1 MINRNMELDISQLE
15 QSHDTNAMSRNIHK
29 IYLIVAVVLGLFS
42 SVVNPI
48 FNEPDSPY
56 HFEASANLVGL
67 VVDISRYGSTS
78 VTTSLTG
85 QSQSYVDGTHFEK
98 YYLNE
103 AYITED
109 KNFPREI
116 GGNILDYAQLGHII
130 PAIGIWIGYHIYPS
144 IGVMVVF
151 GRLLS
156 SLVYSL
162 LIYFIIKRLKKGKLT
177 FTALMLS
184 PVIVSQFSSFS
195 YDALSYV
202 LVAASVA
209 VAINVVDDNKL
220 SPKNI
225 LEMLIVSFLILVA
238 AKLNFKTI
246 IIIYPLIVVA
256 IWFNKH
262 VHKKGK
268 YSPISSKSSTLSYD
282 RRRKKRNHNL
292 NLMKIGALLAAVLA
306 FIVAAIVIL
315 QRYGGIF
322 YVLRRLVVNLVSNVA
337 PPMFTSLF
345 VSPYRTNSIPIWVT
359 VSWCVLL
366 ILCLLAEEKF
376 VKSKL
381 ISFGALSL
389 LILNILAV
397 YFQYMISGY
406 YDTGTTAA
414 NQLVGAISGVQGRY
428 FTPLFLLLVLFSGS
442 TYFKAKIKETRVI
455 VALVISLA
463 VLSNIILIVNNFWGV
478 ILAL

>member
-1 MINRNMELDISQLE
+1 MINRNTELNISHLE
-15 QSHDTNAMSRNIHK
+15 QSHDTNVMSKNIHK
-29 IYLIVAVVLGLFS
+29 IYLVVAVVLGLLS
-42 SVVNPI
+42 SVINPI

-56 HFEASANLVGL
+56 HFEASANMVGL

-85 QSQSYVDGTHFEK
+85 QSQSYADGTHFEK

-103 AYITED
+103 AYITD
-109 KNFPREI
+109 SQNFPREI
-116 GGNILDYAQLGHII
+116 GGNILNYAQLGHII
-130 PAIGIWIGYHIYPS
+130 PALGIWIGYHIYPS

-156 SLVYSL
+156 SLIYSL
-162 LIYFIIKRLKKGKLT
+162 LIYFIIKKLKRGKLT

-209 VAINVVDDNKL
+209 VAINVVDDNRL
-220 SPKNI
+220 SLKNI
-225 LEMLIVSFLILVA
+225 AEMVIVSALILLA

-246 IIIYPLIVVA
+246 IVIYPLIVVG
-256 IWFNKH
+256 ILFNRH
-262 VHKKGK
+262 AQKKEK
-268 YSPISSKSSTLSYD
+268 YDPVRDEKTTHSYNRLNKKKSHLGLVKISAVVVTVLVF
-282 RRRKKRNHNL
+282 L
-292 NLMKIGALLAAVLA
+292 IGA
-306 FIVAAIVIL
+306 IVFL

-322 YVLRRLVVNLVSNVA
+322 YVLRRLTVNLISNVA

-359 VSWCVLL
+359 ISWCVLL
-366 ILCLLAEEKF
+366 VLCLLSEEKF

-381 ISFGALSL
+381 ISHGALLL
-389 LILNILAV
+389 LIVNILAV

-414 NQLVGAISGVQGRY
+414 NQLLGAISGVQGRY
-428 FTPLFLLLVLFSGS
+428 FTPLFLLLVLFVGS
-442 TYFKAKIKETRVI
+442 NYFKAKIKETKVI
-455 VALVISLA
+455 VTLVISLA
-463 VLSNIILIVNNFWGV
+463 ILSNIILIVNNFWGV
-478 ILAL
+478 ISG